1 MKKLLSFSLLF
12 SLTVFSLFSQNA
24 LKMAVMSDI
33 HFLGTDLAQSGEAL
47 TKYENA
53 TGRNVNELHAV
64 LDETLK
70 QIEAASVNA
79 LLICGD
85 LTNHGERGSHLEL
98 IRKLTSLK
106 QKGIRIYVI
115 PGNHDV
121 NIPDAKAYVGDESS
135 PTQTVS
141 AKEFSELYAPFGYSG
156 AIRRDSASLSYLSAL
171 TDSLWL
177 LSLDSNR
184 YNEYTATS
192 ISGGRLLPQTVQ
204 WAMDIL
210 SEARSK
216 NITVLGMMHHGLVEH
231 MPYQATF
238 FPNYLVEDWKKLAA
252 EFADAGMPV
261 VFTGHFHANDISS
274 LTSANGNTIY
284 DVETGSLSQYPLPYR
299 LIEIDGNTLKI
310 DSHFIQSVEG
320 MPNLQEKYQ
329 EKMERYAKAS
339 AEAQLSRLKIPLAEE
354 TRRALADLL
363 SQINILHVAGDEKVD
378 AETAE
383 AIQKLAESVGDEN
396 FDAKS
401 FQLDFPPADNHLTLS
416 LKRE

>member
-1 MKKLLSFSLLF
+1 
-12 SLTVFSLFSQNA
+12 
-24 LKMAVMSDI
+24 MSDI
-33 HFLGTDLAQSGEAL
+33 HFLGTDFAQSGEAL

-64 LDETLK
+64 LNETLK

-141 AKEFSELYAPFGYSG
+141 AKEFAELYAPFGYSG

-320 MPNLQEKYQ
+320 VPNLQEKYQ

-363 SQINILHVAGDEKVD
+363 SRINILHVAGDEKVD
-378 AETAE
+378 AETTE

>member
-1 MKKLLSFSLLF
+1 
-12 SLTVFSLFSQNA
+12 
-24 LKMAVMSDI
+24 MSDI

-64 LDETLK
+64 LNETLK

-141 AKEFSELYAPFGYSG
+141 AKEFAELYAPFGYSG

-320 MPNLQEKYQ
+320 VPNLQEKYQ

-363 SQINILHVAGDEKVD
+363 SRINILHVAGDEKVD
-378 AETAE
+378 AETTE

>member
-1 MKKLLSFSLLF
+1 
-12 SLTVFSLFSQNA
+12 
-24 LKMAVMSDI
+24 MSDI
-33 HFLGTDLAQSGEAL
+33 HFLGTDFAQSGEAL

-64 LDETLK
+64 LNETLK

-79 LLICGD
+79 FLICGD

-141 AKEFSELYAPFGYSG
+141 AKEFAELYAPFGYSG

-320 MPNLQEKYQ
+320 VPNLQEKYQ

-378 AETAE
+378 AETTE

>member
-1 MKKLLSFSLLF
+1 
-12 SLTVFSLFSQNA
+12 
-24 LKMAVMSDI
+24 MAVMSDI

-210 SEARSK
+210 SEARNK

-320 MPNLQEKYQ
+320 VPNLQEKYQ

-378 AETAE
+378 AETTE

>member
-1 MKKLLSFSLLF
+1 
-12 SLTVFSLFSQNA
+12 
-24 LKMAVMSDI
+24 MSDI

-210 SEARSK
+210 SEARNK

>member
-121 NIPDAKAYVGDESS
+121 DIPDAKAYVGDESS

-141 AKEFSELYAPFGYSG
+141 AKEFAELYAPFGYSG

-184 YNEYTATS
+184 YNEHTATS

-252 EFADAGMPV
+252 EFADAGMSV

-320 MPNLQEKYQ
+320 VPNLQEKYQ
-329 EKMERYAKAS
+329 EKMEKYAKAS

-354 TRRALADLL
+354 TRQALADLL
-363 SQINILHVAGDEKVD
+363 SRINILHVAGDEKVD

>member
-1 MKKLLSFSLLF
+1 
-12 SLTVFSLFSQNA
+12 
-24 LKMAVMSDI
+24 MAVMSDI

-64 LDETLK
+64 LNETLK

-320 MPNLQEKYQ
+320 VPNLQEKYQ
-329 EKMERYAKAS
+329 EKMEKYAKAS

-378 AETAE
+378 AETTE

>member
-1 MKKLLSFSLLF
+1 
-12 SLTVFSLFSQNA
+12 
-24 LKMAVMSDI
+24 MSDI

-141 AKEFSELYAPFGYSG
+141 AKEFAELYAPFGYSG

-329 EKMERYAKAS
+329 EKMEKYAKAS

>member
-1 MKKLLSFSLLF
+1 
-12 SLTVFSLFSQNA
+12 
-24 LKMAVMSDI
+24 MSDI

-141 AKEFSELYAPFGYSG
+141 AKEFAELYAPFGYSG

-329 EKMERYAKAS
+329 EKMEKYAKAS

-354 TRRALADLL
+354 TRQALADLL
-363 SQINILHVAGDEKVD
+363 SRINILHVAGDEKVD

>member
-1 MKKLLSFSLLF
+1 
-12 SLTVFSLFSQNA
+12 
-24 LKMAVMSDI
+24 MSDI

-64 LDETLK
+64 LNETLK

-320 MPNLQEKYQ
+320 VPNLQEKYQ
-329 EKMERYAKAS
+329 EKMEKYAKAS

-378 AETAE
+378 AETTE

>member
-1 MKKLLSFSLLF
+1 
-12 SLTVFSLFSQNA
+12 
-24 LKMAVMSDI
+24 MSDI

-64 LDETLK
+64 LNETLK

-79 LLICGD
+79 FLICGD

-252 EFADAGMPV
+252 ELADAGMPV

-299 LIEIDGNTLKI
+299 LIETDGNTLKI

-320 MPNLQEKYQ
+320 VPNLQEKYQ
-329 EKMERYAKAS
+329 EKMEKYAKAS

-378 AETAE
+378 AETTE

>member
-1 MKKLLSFSLLF
+1 
-12 SLTVFSLFSQNA
+12 
-24 LKMAVMSDI
+24 MSDI

-141 AKEFSELYAPFGYSG
+141 AKEFAELYAPFGYSG

-192 ISGGRLLPQTVQ
+192 ISGGRLLPQTEQ

-299 LIEIDGNTLKI
+299 LIEIDGNTLTI

-320 MPNLQEKYQ
+320 VPNLQEKYQ

-354 TRRALADLL
+354 TRRALSDLL
-363 SQINILHVAGDEKVD
+363 SRINILHVAGDEKVN
-378 AETAE
+378 AETTE

>member
-1 MKKLLSFSLLF
+1 
-12 SLTVFSLFSQNA
+12 
-24 LKMAVMSDI
+24 MAVMSDI

-98 IRKLTSLK
+98 IRKLTSLQ

-141 AKEFSELYAPFGYSG
+141 AKEFAELYAPFGYSG

-184 YNEYTATS
+184 YNEHTATS

-320 MPNLQEKYQ
+320 VPNLQEKYQ

-354 TRRALADLL
+354 TRQALADLL
-363 SQINILHVAGDEKVD
+363 SRINILHVAGDEKVD

>member
-1 MKKLLSFSLLF
+1 
-12 SLTVFSLFSQNA
+12 
-24 LKMAVMSDI
+24 MSDI

-141 AKEFSELYAPFGYSG
+141 AKEFAELYAPFGYSG

>member
-1 MKKLLSFSLLF
+1 
-12 SLTVFSLFSQNA
+12 
-24 LKMAVMSDI
+24 MAVMSDI

-64 LDETLK
+64 LNETLK

-299 LIEIDGNTLKI
+299 LIETDGNTLKI

-320 MPNLQEKYQ
+320 VPNLQEKYQ
-329 EKMERYAKAS
+329 EKMEKYAKAS

-378 AETAE
+378 AETTE

>member
-12 SLTVFSLFSQNA
+12 FLTVFSLFSQNA

-64 LDETLK
+64 LNETLK

-320 MPNLQEKYQ
+320 VPNLQEKYQ
-329 EKMERYAKAS
+329 EKMEKYAKAS

-363 SQINILHVAGDEKVD
+363 SRINILHVAGDEKVD
-378 AETAE
+378 AETTE

>member
-210 SEARSK
+210 SEARNK

-299 LIEIDGNTLKI
+299 LIEIDGNTLTI

-320 MPNLQEKYQ
+320 VPNLQEKYQ

-378 AETAE
+378 AETTE

>member
-1 MKKLLSFSLLF
+1 
-12 SLTVFSLFSQNA
+12 
-24 LKMAVMSDI
+24 MSDI

-135 PTQTVS
+135 PIQTVS
-141 AKEFSELYAPFGYSG
+141 AKEFAELYAPFGYSG

-401 FQLDFPPADNHLTLS
+401 FQLDFPPADNHLILS

>member
-1 MKKLLSFSLLF
+1 
-12 SLTVFSLFSQNA
+12 
-24 LKMAVMSDI
+24 MSDI
-33 HFLGTDLAQSGEAL
+33 HFLGTDFAQSGEAL

-79 LLICGD
+79 FLICGD

-141 AKEFSELYAPFGYSG
+141 AKEFAELYAPFGYSG

-320 MPNLQEKYQ
+320 VPNLQEKYQ

-378 AETAE
+378 AETTE

>member
-1 MKKLLSFSLLF
+1 M
-12 SLTVFSLFSQNA
+12 
-24 LKMAVMSDI
+24 
-33 HFLGTDLAQSGEAL
+33 GTDLAQSGEAL

-135 PTQTVS
+135 PIQTVS
-141 AKEFSELYAPFGYSG
+141 AKEFAELYAPFGYSG

>member
-1 MKKLLSFSLLF
+1 
-12 SLTVFSLFSQNA
+12 
-24 LKMAVMSDI
+24 MSDI

-141 AKEFSELYAPFGYSG
+141 AKEFAELYAPFGYSG

-329 EKMERYAKAS
+329 EKMEKYAKAS

-363 SQINILHVAGDEKVD
+363 SRINILHVAGDEKVD

>member
-1 MKKLLSFSLLF
+1 
-12 SLTVFSLFSQNA
+12 
-24 LKMAVMSDI
+24 MSDI

-141 AKEFSELYAPFGYSG
+141 AKEFAELYAPFGYSG

-320 MPNLQEKYQ
+320 VPNLQEKYQ

>member
-1 MKKLLSFSLLF
+1 MKKLLSFSLLLL
-12 SLTVFSLFSQNA
+12 LTVFSLLSQNT
-24 LKMAVMSDI
+24 LKIAVISDI
-33 HFLGTDLAQSGEAL
+33 HFLGTNIAQSGEVL

-70 QIEAASVNA
+70 QIEAAHVDA

-85 LTNHGERGSHLEL
+85 LTNHGERESHLEL
-98 IRKLTSLK
+98 IRKLTPLK
-106 QKGIRIYVI
+106 QKGIRICVI

-121 NIPDAKAYVGDESS
+121 NVPDAKAYVGNESVS
-135 PTQTVS
+135 AQTIS
-141 AKEFSELYAPFGYSG
+141 AKEFAELYAPFGYG
-156 AIRRDSASLSYLSAL
+156 EAVRHDSASLSYLSTL

-192 ISGGRLLPQTVQ
+192 LSGGRLLPQTVK

-210 SEARSK
+210 SEAGSK

-238 FPNYLVEDWKKLAA
+238 FPNYLVEDWQKLAA
-252 EFADAGMPV
+252 KFADAGMLV
-261 VFTGHFHANDISS
+261 IFTGHFHANDVSM

-299 LIEIDGNTLKI
+299 LVEIDGNTMKI
-310 DSHFIQSVEG
+310 DSYFIQSIEG
-320 MPNLQEKYQ
+320 VSDLQEKYR

-339 AEAQLSRLKIPLAEE
+339 VEAQLNKLKIPLAEE
-354 TRRALADLL
+354 TRRVLADLL
-363 SQINILHVAGDEKVD
+363 SQINILHVAGDEKID
-378 AETAE
+378 EETAK
-383 AIQKLAESVGDEN
+383 AIQKLAETVGDEN
-396 FDAKS
+396 FDTKS
-401 FQLDFPPADNHLTLS
+401 FQLDFPPADNHLILS
-416 LKRE
+416 LKRK

>member
-1 MKKLLSFSLLF
+1 MKKLLSFSFLF
-12 SLTVFSLFSQNA
+12 FLTVFSLLSQNP
-24 LKMAVMSDI
+24 LKTAVISDI

-135 PTQTVS
+135 PIQTVS
-141 AKEFSELYAPFGYSG
+141 AKEFAELYAPFGYSG

>member
-1 MKKLLSFSLLF
+1 
-12 SLTVFSLFSQNA
+12 
-24 LKMAVMSDI
+24 MSDI

>member
-1 MKKLLSFSLLF
+1 
-12 SLTVFSLFSQNA
+12 
-24 LKMAVMSDI
+24 MSDI

-135 PTQTVS
+135 PIQTVS
-141 AKEFSELYAPFGYSG
+141 AKEFAELYAPFGYSG

-252 EFADAGMPV
+252 EFADAGMSV

-320 MPNLQEKYQ
+320 VPNLQEKYQ
-329 EKMERYAKAS
+329 EKMEKYAKAS

>member
-1 MKKLLSFSLLF
+1 
-12 SLTVFSLFSQNA
+12 
-24 LKMAVMSDI
+24 MSDI

-299 LIEIDGNTLKI
+299 LIEIDGNTLTI

-320 MPNLQEKYQ
+320 VPNLQEKYQ

-363 SQINILHVAGDEKVD
+363 SRINILHVAGDEKVD
-378 AETAE
+378 AETTE

-401 FQLDFPPADNHLTLS
+401 FQLDFAPADNHLTLS

>member
-1 MKKLLSFSLLF
+1 
-12 SLTVFSLFSQNA
+12 
-24 LKMAVMSDI
+24 MSDI

-135 PTQTVS
+135 PIQTVS
-141 AKEFSELYAPFGYSG
+141 AKEFAELYAPFGYSG

>member
-1 MKKLLSFSLLF
+1 
-12 SLTVFSLFSQNA
+12 
-24 LKMAVMSDI
+24 MSDI

-141 AKEFSELYAPFGYSG
+141 AKEFAELYAPFGYSG

-274 LTSANGNTIY
+274 LTSANGNTVY

-299 LIEIDGNTLKI
+299 LIEIDGNTLTI

-320 MPNLQEKYQ
+320 VPNLQEKYQ

-363 SQINILHVAGDEKVD
+363 SRINILHVAGDEKVD
-378 AETAE
+378 AETTE

-396 FDAKS
+396 FDVKS

>member
-1 MKKLLSFSLLF
+1 
-12 SLTVFSLFSQNA
+12 
-24 LKMAVMSDI
+24 MSDI

-121 NIPDAKAYVGDESS
+121 DIPDAKAYVGDESS
-135 PTQTVS
+135 PIQTVS
-141 AKEFSELYAPFGYSG
+141 AKEFAELYAPFGYSG

-252 EFADAGMPV
+252 ELADAGMPV

-320 MPNLQEKYQ
+320 VPNLQEKYQ
-329 EKMERYAKAS
+329 EKMEKYANAS

-363 SQINILHVAGDEKVD
+363 SRINILHVAGDEKVD
-378 AETAE
+378 AETTE

>member
-1 MKKLLSFSLLF
+1 
-12 SLTVFSLFSQNA
+12 
-24 LKMAVMSDI
+24 MSDI

-141 AKEFSELYAPFGYSG
+141 AKEFAELYAPFGYSG

-299 LIEIDGNTLKI
+299 LIETDGNTLKI

-320 MPNLQEKYQ
+320 VPNLQEKYQ

-378 AETAE
+378 AETTE

>member
-1 MKKLLSFSLLF
+1 
-12 SLTVFSLFSQNA
+12 
-24 LKMAVMSDI
+24 MSDI

-141 AKEFSELYAPFGYSG
+141 AKEFAELYAPFGYSG

-299 LIEIDGNTLKI
+299 LIEIDGNTLTI

-320 MPNLQEKYQ
+320 VPNLQEKYQ

-378 AETAE
+378 AETTE

>member
-1 MKKLLSFSLLF
+1 
-12 SLTVFSLFSQNA
+12 
-24 LKMAVMSDI
+24 MSDI
-33 HFLGTDLAQSGEAL
+33 HFLGTDFAQSGEAL

-79 LLICGD
+79 FLICGD

-141 AKEFSELYAPFGYSG
+141 AKEFAELYAPFGYSG

-320 MPNLQEKYQ
+320 VPNLQEKYQ

-363 SQINILHVAGDEKVD
+363 SRINILHVAGDEKVD
-378 AETAE
+378 AETTE

>member
-1 MKKLLSFSLLF
+1 
-12 SLTVFSLFSQNA
+12 
-24 LKMAVMSDI
+24 MAVMSDI
-33 HFLGTDLAQSGEAL
+33 HFLGTDFAQSGEAL

-141 AKEFSELYAPFGYSG
+141 AKEFAELYAPFGYSG

-274 LTSANGNTIY
+274 LTSASGNTIY

-320 MPNLQEKYQ
+320 VPNLQEKYQ

-363 SQINILHVAGDEKVD
+363 SRINILHVAGDEKVD
-378 AETAE
+378 AETTE

>member
-1 MKKLLSFSLLF
+1 M
-12 SLTVFSLFSQNA
+12 
-24 LKMAVMSDI
+24 
-33 HFLGTDLAQSGEAL
+33 

-141 AKEFSELYAPFGYSG
+141 AKEFAELYAPFGYSG

-320 MPNLQEKYQ
+320 VPNLQEKYQ
-329 EKMERYAKAS
+329 EKMEKYAKAS

>member
-1 MKKLLSFSLLF
+1 
-12 SLTVFSLFSQNA
+12 
-24 LKMAVMSDI
+24 MSDI

-210 SEARSK
+210 SEARNK

-299 LIEIDGNTLKI
+299 LIEIDGNTLTI

-320 MPNLQEKYQ
+320 VPNLQEKYQ

-378 AETAE
+378 AETTE

>member
-1 MKKLLSFSLLF
+1 
-12 SLTVFSLFSQNA
+12 
-24 LKMAVMSDI
+24 MSDI

-141 AKEFSELYAPFGYSG
+141 AKEFAELYAPFGYSG

-363 SQINILHVAGDEKVD
+363 SRINILHVAGDEKVN
-378 AETAE
+378 AETTE

>member
-1 MKKLLSFSLLF
+1 MKKLLSFSFLLF
-12 SLTVFSLFSQNA
+12 LTVFSLFSQNA
-24 LKMAVMSDI
+24 LKFAVISDI
-33 HFLGTDLAQSGEAL
+33 HFLGTDLAQSGDAL

-53 TGRNVNELHAV
+53 TGRNVKELHAV

-70 QIEAASVNA
+70 QIEAAHVDA

-85 LTNHGERGSHLEL
+85 LVNHGERQSHVEL
-98 IRKLTSLK
+98 IRKLMPLNL
-106 QKGIRIYVI
+106 KGIRIYVI

-121 NIPDAKAYVGDESS
+121 NVPDAKAYLGNESS

-141 AKEFSELYAPFGYSG
+141 AKEFAEFYAPFGYG
-156 AIRRDSASLSYLSAL
+156 EALRRDSASLSYLSAL

-184 YNEYTATS
+184 YNEYTTTS
-192 ISGGRLLPQTVQ
+192 LSGGRVSPQTVQ

-210 SEARSK
+210 SEARSQ

-238 FPNYLVEDWKKLAA
+238 FPDYLVEDWKKLATT
-252 EFADAGMPV
+252 FADAGMSV
-261 VFTGHFHANDISS
+261 VFTGHFHANDISM

-299 LIEIDGNTLKI
+299 IVEMEGNTMKI
-310 DSHFIQSVEG
+310 DSHFIQSIEG
-320 MPNLQEKYQ
+320 VPNLQEKYR
-329 EKMERYAKAS
+329 EKMERYAKTS
-339 AEAQLSRLKIPLAEE
+339 ADAQLNRLKIPFAEE

-363 SQINILHVAGDEKVD
+363 SQINILHVAGDEKID
-378 AETAE
+378 AETAKT
-383 AIQKLAESVGDEN
+383 IQKLAESVGDEN

-401 FQLDFPPADNHLTLS
+401 FQLDFPPADNQLTIS